1 MEELEPAE
9 AVKEV
14 VGSIDALTAP
24 AREFVAGIPALLIGA
39 SAMVIGVL
47 LCLGLNWLVRR
58 ALLRATRGAES
69 GFLHEVVRRTGGL
82 SRLAAVLVGM
92 IVTLPATNL
101 PDEWISLVRHA
112 ISIMLIVLVG
122 WALMSTVSHTADR
135 SLRRWMGADEEN
147 VEARKNRTQIRVF
160 RQVTN
165 IMVFMI
171 TAGAC
176 LLTFDGVREYGAGLF
191 ASAGVAG
198 IVAAV
203 AARPVLANIFA
214 GLQIAITQPMRIDDV
229 VIVEGEWGWIEE
241 ITATYVV
248 VRIWDW
254 RRLVLPISYFIEKP
268 FENWTRESGAII
280 GSVVLHVDYAAPF
293 EALRE
298 KFDEVVRASPWW
310 DGQVSVFQVIGASER
325 TVEVRALMSARSSPR
340 AWELRCE
347 VREKV
352 LAWMRDTHPEA
363 LPRERG
369 DLRLRTGPEQDEARD
384 GPAPLR
390 RQEAAE

>member
-254 RRLVLPISYFIEKP
+254 RRLVLPISYFVDKP
-268 FENWTRESGAII
+268 FQNWTRNHAELI
-280 GSVVLHVDYAAPF
+280 GSVYLYVDYTLPLAPLR
-293 EALRE
+293 EALDRILE
-298 KFDEVVRASPWW
+298 EEAVAALW
-310 DGQVSVFQVIGASER
+310 DGQVKVIQVVDASER
-325 TVEVRALMSARSSPR
+325 TMSLRVLVSAVDAPT
-340 AWELRCE
+340 AWDLRCA
-347 VREKV
+347 VRER
-352 LAWMRDTHPEA
+352 LIAFIQSEYPDH
-363 LPRERG
+363 LPR
-369 DLRLRTGPEQDEARD
+369 LRAEMDPPQGLNS
-384 GPAPLR
+384 AP
-390 RQEAAE
+390 